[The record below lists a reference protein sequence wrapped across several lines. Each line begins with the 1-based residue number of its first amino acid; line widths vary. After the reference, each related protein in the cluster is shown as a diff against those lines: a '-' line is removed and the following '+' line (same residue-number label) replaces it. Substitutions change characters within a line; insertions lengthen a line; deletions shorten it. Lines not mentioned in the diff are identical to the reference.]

1 MKKKKANILT
11 LGVPIFIQ
19 LLLFN
24 FLSTIDTLMITDY
37 NESLVIAINNAG
49 QVTSMLNVLFSICS
63 TGVGIVIAQYLG
75 AGKEED
81 AKKSFNNGFL
91 FNLIL
96 SLFLMIILLF
106 LQKPLLQLIN
116 CPEHFIPD
124 AMQYLSIT
132 CFGMPLYA
140 MTYVLSANLRSYQ
153 RPGFITVI
161 GVGSNLINV
170 GLNYLLIYGK
180 FGLPE
185 MGIQGAAIA
194 TVISQ
199 GITFVL
205 SLICTPFILKS
216 RVYSLRFSWSHLK
229 KIIFIGF
236 PSALES
242 ICYTVS
248 GLFVTRVVNQ
258 LSEPEILARTY
269 INMIMSYIYQFSVA
283 FGQANS
289 ILVGHDVGKERYA
302 EAKRNTYS
310 SYLICFPIL
319 FMLIIL
325 LNLFGEDLIY
335 LIVRNAKVYDPEEI
349 VSAAVLI
356 LPWMFLYETGRC
368 VNLIFINS
376 LKAAGDVLFPLI
388 GAIVCMFLFSSFG
401 SWLLGIHFQMG
412 FLGIFLA
419 QALDECAR
427 AVLMIARW
435 QSNKWMNRSIVRTK
449 EGAR

>member
-1 MKKKKANILT
+1 MKKRKANILS

-49 QVTSMLNVLFSICS
+49 QVTAMLNVLFSICS
-63 TGVGIVIAQYLG
+63 IGVGIVIAQYLG
-75 AGKEED
+75 AGREED
-81 AKKSFNNGFL
+81 AKKSFNNGLL
-91 FNLIL
+91 FNLGL
-96 SLFLMIILLF
+96 SLILMLF
-106 LQKPLLQLIN
+106 LLLLQTPLLRLIN
-116 CPEHFIPD
+116 CPKHFIQD
-124 AMQYLSIT
+124 AKAYLSIT

-161 GVGSNLINV
+161 GVCSNLINV
-170 GLNYLLIYGK
+170 LLNYLLIYGK

-185 MGIQGAAIA
+185 MGVRGAAVA
-194 TVISQ
+194 TLISQ
-199 GITFVL
+199 GITFVFTM
-205 SLICTPFILKS
+205 IFTPIILKN
-216 RVYSLRFSWSHLK
+216 RVYSLRFSWTHLK

-242 ICYTVS
+242 ICYTLS
-248 GLFVTRVVNQ
+248 GLVVTRVVND
-258 LSEPEILARTY
+258 LKEPEILARTY

-289 ILVGHDVGKERYA
+289 ILVGHDVGKENYV
-302 EAKRNTYS
+302 EAKRKTYS

-319 FMLIIL
+319 FSLIIL
-325 LNLFGEDLIY
+325 LNIFGKDLIY
-335 LIVRNAKVYDPEEI
+335 LIVRNAKNYDPEEI
-349 VSAAVLI
+349 VSAAVMI

-368 VNLIFINS
+368 INLIFINS
-376 LKAAGDVLFPLI
+376 LKAAGDVIFPLI

-401 SWLLGIHFQMG
+401 SWLLGIYLHLG
-412 FLGIFLA
+412 FLGVFLA

-427 AVLMIARW
+427 AVMMIARW
-435 QSNKWMNRSIVRTK
+435 QSDRWMNRSIVKTK
-449 EGAR
+449 EASR